1 MADFMA
7 NPESATE
14 EALRTRI
21 AELEELLTASGRSDA
36 AHKLAETLARTSLVY
51 TESIVDTVREPMLV
65 LDGGLRVQTA
75 SRSFYQTF
83 GVTQQATEGRLIY
96 ELGNGQWNIPALRLL
111 LEQVLPQE
119 KSFRDFEVSHD
130 FPHLG
135 PRVMHLNASKIW
147 RPGNNS
153 TLVLLSIEDVTERK
167 RTLEELVWSNQDL
180 ESYATVVAHDLRSP
194 LNSATAMTQLLLRRL
209 QDANA
214 SENAALADLVV
225 QNLIR
230 LAALLQD
237 ILSFSQVSKGTQSR
251 TLVNFRETLDIALA
265 NLEHHIRE
273 AGATV
278 EVGDLPDIE
287 VDRTLMV
294 MVLQNLIG
302 NAIKY
307 RRGVPPI
314 VRINAQKRGEEWHAS
329 VSDNGEGF
337 DPQYSQSIF
346 EPFKRLHGTS
356 VPGSGIGLATCRRI
370 IERFGGRIWADS
382 SLGQGSTFHFT
393 LPLHFSEAR
402 A

>member
-1 MADFMA
+1 M
-7 NPESATE
+7 
-14 EALRTRI
+14 
-21 AELEELLTASGRSDA
+21 
-36 AHKLAETLARTSLVY
+36 
-51 TESIVDTVREPMLV
+51 
-65 LDGGLRVQTA
+65 
-75 SRSFYQTF
+75 
-83 GVTQQATEGRLIY
+83 
-96 ELGNGQWNIPALRLL
+96 
-111 LEQVLPQE
+111 
-119 KSFRDFEVSHD
+119 
-130 FPHLG
+130 
-135 PRVMHLNASKIW
+135 
-147 RPGNNS
+147 
-153 TLVLLSIEDVTERK
+153 
-167 RTLEELVWSNQDL
+167 
-180 ESYATVVAHDLRSP
+180 
-194 LNSATAMTQLLLRRL
+194 
-209 QDANA
+209 
-214 SENAALADLVV
+214 
-225 QNLIR
+225 
-230 LAALLQD
+230 
-237 ILSFSQVSKGTQSR
+237 
-251 TLVNFRETLDIALA
+251 NFRETLDIALA

-278 EVGDLPDIE
+278 EVGDLPDIQ

-314 VRINAQKRGEEWHAS
+314 VRINAEKQGEEWHAS

-382 SLGQGSTFHFT
+382 CPGQGSTFHFT